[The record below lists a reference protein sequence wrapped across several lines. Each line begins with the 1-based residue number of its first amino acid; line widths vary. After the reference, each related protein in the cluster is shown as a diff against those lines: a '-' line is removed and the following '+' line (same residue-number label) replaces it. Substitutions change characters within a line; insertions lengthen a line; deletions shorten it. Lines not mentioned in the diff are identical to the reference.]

1 MILVD
6 KTGHMVSDSSLME
19 LHQQAQKMGLKRE
32 WFQNHSK
39 HPHYDLTTQRMRNKA
54 LMCGAK
60 LVSSKDLIRTAV
72 N

>member
-1 MILVD
+1 MISVD

-19 LHQQAQKMGLKRE
+19 LHQQAQKMGL
-32 WFQNHSK
+32 
-39 HPHYDLTTQRMRNKA
+39 MRNKA